1 MTAYELLSE
10 PIRRYVKDQKWE
22 ALTPIQTA
30 AIVKIMTTEGNY
42 ILASRTASGKT
53 EAAFLPILSKVD
65 FNEAGVQVMYV
76 SPLIALI
83 NDQLERVE
91 DLCKYLDV
99 TVTKWHG
106 EAHPALKKK
115 LLDSPNGVILITP
128 ESLEAMFQNKP
139 NDVKRLFASLKFV
152 VIDEIHYFIGNERGV
167 HLQSLLHRLSKINKN
182 RFRYVGLSATIG
194 DYSQAKCFLG
204 KENEA
209 SVLLDRTPK
218 ECKIGIRYF
227 PIERGCYEELPL
239 DLLKEIYRATCKKR
253 VLVFANSRFMVE
265 EIVVKLAKI
274 SERVGGH
281 SNYFAYHSSVDKNL
295 KESAAFFAKHSH
307 SEPFTICCTS
317 TLELGIDIGNMDLV
331 VQIDSPN
338 KVSTMVQ
345 RMGRS
350 GRTQNSISELLM
362 FPTNEWS
369 LLQSLACW
377 KLHEKGKMEK
387 TEKMNRPYDV
397 LVQQMLS
404 VVKERTEIA
413 PSELIREMQENV
425 AFRNCDTDS
434 MKLIIKELIKSE
446 MLEEIGGNLIVG
458 LKAEKYFS
466 VGEFY
471 TVFWSKYEYE
481 VLYQGNV
488 IGSLSPAF
496 VSGIGQRLF
505 LAGGIWQVVEIDDEK
520 ERIMVDVSPT
530 GKAPIYWGG
539 SFSDSNEVNKE
550 MLNILYD
557 TEDYPVINETGRK
570 VLYDLRKQFTEY
582 KRIGPLKIPVIIDNE
597 TQLITFFPYYGEK
610 TENTIRWL
618 FSMYAQHHNK
628 IYSSL
633 VYRGDYVSFKKAIT
647 TIIKQNIDYER
658 LITNDML
665 RLNLDSVSKFN
676 CFLPKELQVRVAFDR
691 RYDLTS
697 ALEELKGMLDEDNI
711 FTLSD

>member
-22 ALTPIQTA
+22 AFTPVQTA

-65 FNEAGVQVMYV
+65 FNEVGVQVMYI

-106 EAHPALKKK
+106 EANPALKKK

-182 RFRYVGLSATIG
+182 RFRFIGLSATIG

-209 SVLLDRTPK
+209 GVLLDKTPK

-239 DLLKEIYRATCKKR
+239 DLLKEIYKATCKKR
-253 VLVFANSRFMVE
+253 VLIFANSRFLVE
-265 EIVVKLAKI
+265 EIAVKLAKI

-387 TEKMNRPYDV
+387 PEKMDRPYDV

-413 PSELIREMQENV
+413 PSELIREMRENV

-458 LKAEKYFS
+458 LKAEQYFS
-466 VGEFY
+466 MGEFY

-481 VLYQGNV
+481 VLYHGDV

-496 VSGIGQRLF
+496 VSGIGQRLY
-505 LAGGIWQVVEIDDEK
+505 LAGGVWEIVEIDDEK
-520 ERIMVDVSPT
+520 ERIMVDVSSS
-530 GKAPIYWGG
+530 GKAPIYWSEKCG
-539 SFSDSNEVNKE
+539 DSYQVNKE
-550 MLNILYD
+550 ILTILYE
-557 TEDYPVINETGRK
+557 TEEYSVLDETGK
-570 VLYDLRKQFTEY
+570 NKLKDLRKKY
-582 KRIGPLKIPVIIDNE
+582 ADNNRIGVLNIPFVINNN
-597 TQLITFFPYYGEK
+597 QLVTFFPYCGNRVGK
-610 TENTIRWL
+610 TIWWL
-618 FSMYAQHHNK
+618 FNLCHHH
-628 IYSSL
+628 
-633 VYRGDYVSFKKAIT
+633 VFADDYRIKYQGGIDDFQKAI
-647 TIIKQNIDYER
+647 KNIVTNKVNYEE
-658 LITNDML
+658 LFLKDMMKIDWD
-665 RLNLDSVSKFN
+665 NVSKFN
-676 CFLPKELQVRVAFDR
+676 CLLPKGLQVRVAFDR
-691 RYDLTS
+691 RYDLVS
-697 ALEELKGMLDEDNI
+697 ALEEIKGMLEEDY
-711 FTLSD
+711 LPDLHE

>member
-10 PIRRYVKDQKWE
+10 PIRRYVKEQKWE
-22 ALTPIQTA
+22 SFTPIQAA

-65 FNEAGVQVMYV
+65 FNESGVQVMYV

-106 EAHPALKKK
+106 EANPALKKK

-182 RFRYVGLSATIG
+182 RFRFIGLSATIG

-209 SVLLDRTPK
+209 GVLLDKTPK

-239 DLLKEIYRATCKKR
+239 DLLKEIYKATCKKR
-253 VLVFANSRFMVE
+253 VLVFANSRFLVE
-265 EIVVKLAKI
+265 EIAVKLAKI

-350 GRTQNSISELLM
+350 GRTQNSISELLI

-377 KLHEKGKMEK
+377 KLHEKGKIEK
-387 TEKMNRPYDV
+387 PEKMDRPYDV
-397 LVQQMLS
+397 LVQQILS

-413 PSELIREMQENV
+413 PSELIREMRENV

-458 LKAEKYFS
+458 WKAEKYFS

-505 LAGGIWQVVEIDDEK
+505 LAGGVWQVVEIDDEK

-530 GKAPIYWGG
+530 GKAPIYCSEKCG
-539 SFSDSNEVNKE
+539 DSYQVNKE
-550 MLNILYD
+550 ILTILYETEEYSVLDETGKNKLKDLREKYADNNRIGVLNI
-557 TEDYPVINETGRK
+557 PFVIN
-570 VLYDLRKQFTEY
+570 
-582 KRIGPLKIPVIIDNE
+582 NN
-597 TQLITFFPYYGEK
+597 QLVTFFPYCGNRVGK
-610 TENTIRWL
+610 TIWWL
-618 FSMYAQHHNK
+618 FSLCHHH
-628 IYSSL
+628 
-633 VYRGDYVSFKKAIT
+633 VFADDYRIEYQGSIGNFQKAIK
-647 TIIKQNIDYER
+647 TIVTNKVDYEE
-658 LITNDML
+658 LFLKDML
-665 RLNLDSVSKFN
+665 KIDWDSVSKFN
-676 CFLPKELQVRVAFDR
+676 CLLPKELQVRVAFDR

-697 ALEELKGMLDEDNI
+697 ALEEIKGMLDEDNI
-711 FTLSD
+711 FALSD